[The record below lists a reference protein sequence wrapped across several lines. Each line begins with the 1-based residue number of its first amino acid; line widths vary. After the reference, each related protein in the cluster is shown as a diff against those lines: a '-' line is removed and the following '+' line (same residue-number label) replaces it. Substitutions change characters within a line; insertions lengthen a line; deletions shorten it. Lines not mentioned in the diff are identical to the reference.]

1 MMRWTTTRIPESQ
14 EAYLLTIRS
23 NNKSHD
29 LVHRFSSVNYILSL
43 VLFGVLFSIYVT
55 SIKLSGS
62 IIRDQISRFAFPTPS
77 MRNLC
82 RALAR
87 DFARSKV
94 PTQERLSPARYVS
107 HFARDREF
115 SLPSNKEGPQ
125 LTIWPYSILFKLNC
139 YVLYCIKG
147 TFSLS
152 LLYYTLLSSASKE
165 WIKCWSRQEPCHKTT
180 NCTNV
185 CNIQFWYVKI
195 LRLWT

>member
-1 MMRWTTTRIPESQ
+1 MMRWATTQIPQSQ

-23 NNKSHD
+23 KNKSHD

-62 IIRDQISRFAFPTPS
+62 IKRDQISRFAFPTPS

-94 PTQERLSPARYVS
+94 PTQERLSPARYLCFTFWTGS
-107 HFARDREF
+107 GILIAI
-115 SLPSNKEGPQ
+115 KEGPQ
-125 LTIWPYSILFKLNC
+125 LTIWPYHILFKLNC

-165 WIKCWSRQEPCHKTT
+165 WINCWSRQEPCH
-180 NCTNV
+180 
-185 CNIQFWYVKI
+185 
-195 LRLWT
+195 

>member
-1 MMRWTTTRIPESQ
+1 MMRWTTTRNPESQ

-55 SIKLSGS
+55 SIKLSSGS
-62 IIRDQISRFAFPTPS
+62 IKRDQISRFAFPTPS

-165 WIKCWSRQEPCHKTT
+165 WINCWSRQEPCH
-180 NCTNV
+180 
-185 CNIQFWYVKI
+185 
-195 LRLWT
+195 